1 MKGRSLQSKLC
12 VAAGFVFMAV
22 LCLFDIKA
30 IASPKLMQICTQEEN
45 PSVLWTIKDAG
56 EIKDGYAVSHGER
69 RKTPYAVIEEQE
81 CEISFAGEV
90 GTSDGI
96 SMNTVILLDNSL
108 SISEQNRN
116 KAIQII
122 TQMIQNHMANE
133 TFDLYTFSD
142 TLNMVAENSSDY
154 DSLINTVSGIT
165 FNDQD
170 SYMLNALNE
179 LVDKLRSR
187 NYENGYAYTRI
198 ILVSDGV
205 DDDKLGLTFDE
216 VNNNTFL
223 PLRRFYADSIKR
235 LIVCATCE
243 RRIYPDDPLS
253 EKCISLIKKC
263 IISFLRLFDHPGKAI
278 YLSYLRHMK
287 RLSNGTLVTCF
298 EVVESREVSA
308 CLCQKSDMFP
318 TVTTHFE
325 GIQIRMQKNY
335 DEVLR
340 KLYGDYM
347 QLPPENRRHNELPR
361 ILDFGDGRGNVLEE
375 QWT

>member
-1 MKGRSLQSKLC
+1 
-12 VAAGFVFMAV
+12 MA
-22 LCLFDIKA
+22 
-30 IASPKLMQICTQEEN
+30 
-45 PSVLWTIKDAG
+45 
-56 EIKDGYAVSHGER
+56 
-69 RKTPYAVIEEQE
+69 RKYT
-81 CEISFAGEV
+81 
-90 GTSDGI
+90 DGI
-96 SMNTVILLDNSL
+96 LHELHTV
-108 SISEQNRN
+108 E
-116 KAIQII
+116 
-122 TQMIQNHMANE
+122 
-133 TFDLYTFSD
+133 
-142 TLNMVAENSSDY
+142 LNMLKVFVSICEKYQIDY
-154 DSLINTVSGIT
+154 FVSFGTAIGAIRHGGFIPWDDDIDIGMMRSEYEKLRLVPKEEWGEKYFIADARDDCAFHRT
-165 FNDQD
+165 LFPRM
-170 SYMLNALNE
+170 YMHGTDLEKLKYFKY
-179 LVDKLRSR
+179 LKPKTVDKYPIYIDIFL
-187 NYENGYAYTRI
+187 
-198 ILVSDGV
+198 
-205 DDDKLGLTFDE
+205 FDE